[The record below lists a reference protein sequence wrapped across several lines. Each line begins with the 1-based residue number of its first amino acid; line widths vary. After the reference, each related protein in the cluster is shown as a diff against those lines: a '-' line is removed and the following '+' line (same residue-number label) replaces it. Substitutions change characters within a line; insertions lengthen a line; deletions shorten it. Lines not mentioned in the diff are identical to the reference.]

1 MFLNVVALALM
12 QGPSISSLVSQMT
25 LEEKVSLCHGGT
37 DFSTKAIPRLGI
49 PEYRFTD
56 GPNGV
61 RDQEQIPTTYFPT
74 GISMAATWDPE
85 LINRVG
91 QALGQETKGM
101 GKSCLLGPAVNI
113 DRTPLGGRTFEYES
127 EDPWLNSRI
136 CVGYVEGVQS
146 QGVLSCIKHYAV
158 NSIEKERTTVDAQLD
173 ERTLREIYLP
183 AFEAAVKEANVG
195 SVMAAYN
202 KVNGQYCAE
211 NPHLLKDI
219 LKGDWGFKGFVMS
232 DWGAVHSTVPT
243 ALNGL
248 DLEMP
253 GGSERDFLA
262 AKLLAAVKNGEVPES
277 QLDEMVTRTLTTLKG
292 TEQPNIDGDP
302 HVSTQEHQ
310 MLARDV
316 AEKAMVLLKNNRGT
330 LPLDEKIR
338 TLAVIGPNA
347 NVKFGA
353 EGGSGSVITNYEITP
368 LQGLHNYLGN
378 SVQIDYA
385 PGADLEATP
394 DQVVPPTVFQTASG
408 QPGLDASYFPNVDL
422 KGEPTLRRVDP
433 NVNFDWDKVS
443 PAESF
448 PREYFSVK
456 WTGFLIPTESGTY
469 DLSTKSDDGS
479 KVIVDGRQVVDN
491 WGYHGSVSAKGY
503 IKLEKGHR
511 YPLEI
516 DYFQGDGGAEV
527 LFAWKKLPSGRKP
540 WIDEAVRVAKG
551 ADKAIVF
558 VGANHDQD
566 SEGSDKANLSM
577 PDDSDELV
585 SAVLK
590 ARPDA
595 VIVLI
600 NGTPVAMP
608 WVNKAHSILE
618 AWYPGMEGGNA
629 IADVLFGKANPS
641 GKLPVSFPKRLD
653 DSSAHALG
661 DYPPKNGVIK
671 YDEGVLVGYR
681 WYDTKKIEPLFPFGY
696 GLSYSSFKM
705 SISQSVVNG
714 TEVAVTVNV
723 TNTGG
728 RAGATVAELY
738 VSEPNAKVMRPAK
751 ELKAFQKVYLE
762 PGESKS
768 VVLHLNRRSFA
779 YYSPEAHDWVVD
791 GGNYDL
797 LLGNSS
803 RDIESKAMVQIEG
816 K

>member
-1 MFLNVVALALM
+1 MFVNVFAVALL
-12 QGPSISSLVSQMT
+12 QGPSIPSLVAQMT
-25 LEEKVSLCHGGT
+25 LAEKVSLCHGGT

-91 QALGQETKGM
+91 VALGQEVKGM
-101 GKSCLLGPAVNI
+101 GKSVLLGPAVNI

-136 CVGYVEGVQS
+136 CVDYVKGVQS

-158 NSIEKERTTVDAQLD
+158 NSIEKERLTVDAQID

-183 AFEAAVKEANVG
+183 AFEAAVKEAHVG

-211 NPHLLKDI
+211 NTHLMKDI
-219 LKGDWGFKGFVMS
+219 LKGEWGFQGFVMS

-253 GGSERDFLA
+253 GGHVDDYLGRP
-262 AKLLAAVKNGEVPES
+262 LLNAVNKGEVPTS
-277 QLDEMVTRTLTTLKG
+277 QLDEMITRMLTTLKG
-292 TEQPNIDGDP
+292 TEQPDIHGDP
-302 HVSTQEHQ
+302 HVSTKAHQ
-310 MLARDV
+310 MLAREV
-316 AEKAMVLLKNNRGT
+316 AEKAMVLLKNNNSL
-330 LPLDEKIR
+330 LPLDAKSIH

-347 NVKFGA
+347 DVKFGA
-353 EGGSGSVITNYEITP
+353 DGGSGSVIAPYEITP
-368 LQGLHNYLGN
+368 LQGLKNYLGS
-378 SVQIDYA
+378 SVQIRYA
-385 PGADLEATP
+385 PGADLQATP
-394 DQVVPPTVFQTASG
+394 DQVVPPSAFQTADG
-408 QPGLDASYFPNVDL
+408 KPGLDAAYYPNVDF
-422 KGEPTLRRVDP
+422 KGEPTLKRVDA

-443 PAESF
+443 PAQGF
-448 PREYFSVK
+448 PRQYFSTK
-456 WTGFLIPTESGTY
+456 WTGFITPPETGTY

-479 KVIVDGRQVVDN
+479 RVYIDGKVVVEN

-511 YPLEI
+511 YPVEI
-516 DYFQGDGGAEV
+516 DYIQGTGGAEV

-540 WIDEAVRVAKG
+540 WIDEAVRVAKS

-558 VGANHDQD
+558 VGANHDED
-566 SEGSDKANLSM
+566 TEGSDKSNLSM

-585 SAVLK
+585 SEVLK
-590 ARPDA
+590 VRPDA
-595 VIVLI
+595 IIVLI

-608 WVNKAHSILE
+608 WVDQAHAILE
-618 AWYPGMEGGNA
+618 AWYPGMECGNA

-641 GKLPVSFPKRLD
+641 GKLPVSFPKRLE
-653 DSSAHALG
+653 DSPAHALG
-661 DYPPKNGVIK
+661 DYPPKGGVLK

-681 WYDTKKIEPLFPFGY
+681 WYDAKKIEPLFPFGF
-696 GLSYSSFKM
+696 GLSYTTFKM
-705 SISQSVVNG
+705 SIAQTVVTG
-714 TEVAVTVNV
+714 PEVAVTVNV
-723 TNTGG
+723 ANTGR
-728 RAGATVAELY
+728 RAGGTVAELY
-738 VSEPNAKVMRPAK
+738 VSELGPKVMRPEK

-762 PGESKS
+762 PGESKT
-768 VVLHLNRRSFA
+768 VILHLNKRSFS
-779 YYSPEAHDWVVD
+779 YYSADSHDWVTD
-791 GGNYDL
+791 GGEYDL
-797 LLGNSS
+797 LLGSSS
-803 RDIESKAMVQIEG
+803 RNIESKASIEL